1 MHVALMG
8 VLVLGMLGVQ
18 FWIRTYHYS
27 RAFRPAPRVDASG
40 FWSPVNGTVVY
51 VREVIG
57 DDVYC
62 DKGDRQVKTPLNLE
76 APYAQLGVFVG
87 PYDNHHVLAPT
98 AIEASTLHRV
108 DVMDAVNVAMVTL
121 SDRLLGFAGWWE
133 RHLEGFLSHNQRII
147 LSWTPEGWPS
157 PCYLVIIMDRFLN
170 RFFEASDREGRHAS
184 GEVLG
189 FIGRGSQVDVF
200 VPCAVIEGDP
210 PRDLV
215 GHRVT
220 PDTALLRLAVRQE
233 AAHA

>member
-1 MHVALMG
+1 MHIAVMG

-27 RAFRPAPRVDASG
+27 RPFRPAPRTQPGG

-51 VREVIG
+51 VREALG

-62 DKGDRQVKTPLNLE
+62 DKGERQVKTPLHLE
-76 APYAQLGVFVG
+76 LPYTQIGVFVG

-98 AIEASTLHRV
+98 TIEASPLRRV
-108 DVMDAVNVAMVTL
+108 DVMDAVNVVMVTF
-121 SDRLLGFAGWWE
+121 SDRLHGFADWWE
-133 RHLEGFLSHNQRII
+133 RHLEGFLSHNQRIV
-147 LSWTPEGWPS
+147 LSWTPEGWPT

-170 RFFEASDREGRHAS
+170 RFFEAPGREGHYAS
-184 GEVLG
+184 GDVLG

-200 VPCAVIEGDP
+200 LPRSVIEGAP
-210 PRDLV
+210 PLDLV

-220 PDTALLRLAVRQE
+220 PDTMLARLAVRQE
-233 AAHA
+233 TARA